1 MKVEIIKKNDVGL
14 NNDNIKKKSKLRVCA
29 YARVSTDSDEQ
40 QTSFISQ
47 QKYYF
52 DKINSNPKWSFIE
65 VYADEGISGT
75 QALKRENFMRMI
87 KDAQEGK
94 IDLILTKSISR
105 FARNTLDTLNYVRL
119 LRTKE
124 VGIIFEEE
132 GINTL
137 DMAGEL
143 LLTILS
149 SVAQQE
155 SETISSHVKLGFKMK
170 KERGELIG
178 HPGCYGYDY
187 DKKKKEM
194 TVNPQEA
201 SIVRL
206 IFQKYVEGYGAKS
219 IARMLT
225 DMKEPTPTGKTKW
238 AESTVSEILK
248 NEKYYGDVVQGKTYV
263 INPITH
269 QKRKNRGEEDFYII
283 RDHHEPIIT
292 KEIFE
297 QAKLKRDSKNH
308 SRFTGR
314 RMGKKYTLS
323 GRIRCGFCGGSYI
336 KKSLYKKRYAWDC
349 LAVAKR
355 GREFCPESKI
365 IHEDVIQSAFMQA
378 FLLLTKD
385 NSLAL
390 EEFLNK
396 VKGTLK
402 GDDNKKS
409 KKRLEG
415 EIKDLETK
423 RSKLVDLYVNGQ
435 VDEEVFNLKN
445 IGFQDK
451 ISKLQSKLS
460 QVTQI
465 SDDDE
470 KVELGLVKI
479 REALNSFL
487 TKNSYEH
494 FDESLFE
501 ALVDYIIVGGY
512 NEDGEKNNYLIRFII
527 KNGFDLRSRGDI
539 TETKIMDNNKLGK
552 KDSIYSTIL
561 DFISNQNF
569 FVFNKVGTRL
579 EKELITKVRV
589 TVEVEN

>member
-1 MKVEIIKKNDVGL
+1 
-14 NNDNIKKKSKLRVCA
+14 
-29 YARVSTDSDEQ
+29 
-40 QTSFISQ
+40 
-47 QKYYF
+47 
-52 DKINSNPKWSFIE
+52 
-65 VYADEGISGT
+65 
-75 QALKRENFMRMI
+75 
-87 KDAQEGK
+87 
-94 IDLILTKSISR
+94 
-105 FARNTLDTLNYVRL
+105 
-119 LRTKE
+119 
-124 VGIIFEEE
+124 
-132 GINTL
+132 
-137 DMAGEL
+137 
-143 LLTILS
+143 
-149 SVAQQE
+149 
-155 SETISSHVKLGFKMK
+155 
-170 KERGELIG
+170 
-178 HPGCYGYDY
+178 
-187 DKKKKEM
+187 
-194 TVNPQEA
+194 
-201 SIVRL
+201 
-206 IFQKYVEGYGAKS
+206 
-219 IARMLT
+219 
-225 DMKEPTPTGKTKW
+225 
-238 AESTVSEILK
+238 
-248 NEKYYGDVVQGKTYV
+248 
-263 INPITH
+263 
-269 QKRKNRGEEDFYII
+269 
-283 RDHHEPIIT
+283 
-292 KEIFE
+292 
-297 QAKLKRDSKNH
+297 
-308 SRFTGR
+308 
-314 RMGKKYTLS
+314 MGKKYTLS

-465 SDDDE
+465 SDDDA

-579 EKELITKVRV
+579 EKELIISTTNILAIVVDMFKSIQFLH
-589 TVEVEN
+589 TIKTPHI